1 MHSGRL
7 GLDPGHPHPQQK
19 THRGSS
25 HLVRGPYYPTVTL
38 SLDQYARVVT
48 ALEIL
53 GIPMAEAMAAEGISS
68 LEWGELKAP
77 IEARL
82 EDAALDDSFLEE
94 YVAASMR
101 ASRHFKRRV
110 APLDRDPLA
119 WFAFLKCFGE
129 SDHPSRLARELGL
142 TEIDLANLGA
152 YWVGALPGLAPG
164 LRVRA
169 AQVSPRVPRLRL
181 GAQQYPTP
189 QDPIG
194 LSR

>member
-1 MHSGRL
+1 M
-7 GLDPGHPHPQQK
+7 
-19 THRGSS
+19 
-25 HLVRGPYYPTVTL
+25 L

-48 ALEIL
+48 GLEIL
-53 GIPMAEAMAAEGISS
+53 GIPLEEAMAAEEISS
-68 LEWGELKAP
+68 QEWKELKAP

-82 EDAALDDSFLEE
+82 EDAALDDCFLEE
-94 YVAASMR
+94 YVGASLRAAS
-101 ASRHFKRRV
+101 HFRRRV

-129 SDHPSRLARELGL
+129 SEHPSRLARELGL

-152 YWVGALPGLAPG
+152 YWVGALPNLEPG

-169 AQVSPRVPRLRL
+169 AQVSPRVPKLRL
-181 GAQQYPTP
+181 GVQQYPAP
-189 QDPIG
+189 KDPIG